1 MSFYYFIYYRWYAD
15 VSKMVS
21 LQYRCKQ
28 YLDELMRSLM
38 LIKLRG
44 LEEEL
49 IKPFKVLFKFALYI
63 QN

>member
-15 VSKMVS
+15 VSKMVI

-44 LEEEL
+44 LEEL